1 MVSLLYNKSF
11 LKILCCFLEYVWYN
25 VIVIICSMNINIG
38 KNKIPN
44 NYVPSGGNSKKS
56 IKKEKPKENLNLENN
71 LSVDW
76 RNPTY
81 EQIKNYQDNQG
92 NPEKFWNNGMDDL
105 IYVNSHS
112 LSTELCKD
120 IIDRFEEDDRKQ
132 PGMTTSGIDLR
143 LKNSTDLNMSHY
155 KDEWGDIDYKIAKII
170 GLEYDTYMKK
180 IQVQDQIFINTE
192 SIDTGYNIKKYCPG
206 GYFNWHTDRT
216 FNYDET
222 EKTVYT
228 RTLAFLWY
236 LNDNFDEGY
245 TEFAHGRKIQP
256 KTGQLL
262 IFPATW
268 TFPHRGLTPKNGNKY
283 IISSYM
289 LAHDKQALYN

>member
-1 MVSLLYNKSF
+1 
-11 LKILCCFLEYVWYN
+11 
-25 VIVIICSMNINIG
+25 MNINIG
-38 KNKIPN
+38 QNKIPN
-44 NYVPSGGNSKKS
+44 NYVPSSANSKKS
-56 IKKEKPKENLNLENN
+56 IKKEKPKENLKPNSSTTIKLSSSTSSKAPWTK

-105 IYVNSHS
+105 IYVNPHS

-120 IIDRFEEDDRKQ
+120 IIDRFEEDDRKDT
-132 PGMTTSGIDLR
+132 GVTTGGVDLSM
-143 LKNSTDLNMSHY
+143 KNSIDINMSHY
-155 KDEWGDIDYKIAKII
+155 RDEWGDIDDKMSKII
-170 GLEYDTYMKK
+170 SLEYETYMKK
-180 IQVQDQIFINTE
+180 IQVQDQIFFNTE
-192 SIDTGYNIKKYCPG
+192 AIDSGYNIKKYYPG

-216 FNYDET
+216 FFYDEK
-222 EKTVYT
+222 EKTVYA

-245 TEFAHGRKIQP
+245 TEFAHNRKIQP
-256 KTGQLL
+256 KTGQLMV
-262 IFPATW
+262 FPATW

-289 LAHDKQALYN
+289 VSHDKQPHYT

>member
-1 MVSLLYNKSF
+1 
-11 LKILCCFLEYVWYN
+11 
-25 VIVIICSMNINIG
+25 MNINIG
-38 KNKIPN
+38 QNKLPN
-44 NYVPSGGNSKKS
+44 NYVPSGSNSKKS

-81 EQIKNYQDNQG
+81 EQIKNYQDNEG
-92 NPEKFWNNGMDDL
+92 NSEGFWNNGMDDL
-105 IYVNSHS
+105 IYVNPHS
-112 LSTELCKD
+112 FSTELCKD
-120 IIDRFEEDDRKQ
+120 IIDKFEEDDRKKQ
-132 PGMTTSGIDLR
+132 GITTGGVDLS
-143 LKNSTDLNMSHY
+143 LKNSIDLNMSHY
-155 KDEWGDIDYKIAKII
+155 KDEWGDIDDKIAKII

-180 IQVQDQIFINTE
+180 IQVQDQIFFNTE
-192 SIDTGYNIKKYCPG
+192 SIDTGYNIKKYCRG
-206 GYFNWHTDRT
+206 GYFNWHSDRT
-216 FNYDET
+216 FQYDEK
-222 EKTVYT
+222 EKTIYT

-245 TEFAHGRKIQP
+245 TEFGHGRKIQP

-262 IFPATW
+262 VFPATW

-289 LAHDKQALYN
+289 ISHDRQALYN